1 MMQLRAAPPAKV
13 NLALAVTGRRADGY
27 HTLRSIFLRLA
38 LHDELE
44 VDVDEEATTD
54 SLVVD
59 GAELGAGPDNLV
71 LRAAASLRADV
82 GGPLP
87 ALRFRLHKRIPV
99 AAGLGGGSTDGSAAL
114 DLAQAAWGVRL
125 HPSERLDAALRL
137 GADVPFFS
145 AGHPACL
152 VSGVGERLQPLGA
165 PDPEAG
171 IVLVTLPERLSTSA
185 VFAAFDAGPKADSVA
200 GGRVDE
206 LARLLSGPIDGTT
219 LAMTTDRLRDANDL
233 WPPASRLSPSLAGA
247 REAASAFL
255 GRSLLLT
262 GSGPT
267 LFAVYPSAK
276 AAARA
281 ADHLR
286 AEDLPQLHGAT
297 ILATSTT

>member
-1 MMQLRAAPPAKV
+1 MRKRPPTRWSSTARSLGPDRTTWSCKLRPRCVPTSEVPCRRSGSAFTNTSLSPPVSAEAAPTV
-13 NLALAVTGRRADGY
+13 RR
-27 HTLRSIFLRLA
+27 HWI
-38 LHDELE
+38 
-44 VDVDEEATTD
+44 
-54 SLVVD
+54 
-59 GAELGAGPDNLV
+59 
-71 LRAAASLRADV
+71 
-82 GGPLP
+82 
-87 ALRFRLHKRIPV
+87 
-99 AAGLGGGSTDGSAAL
+99 
-114 DLAQAAWGVRL
+114 LAQAAWGVRL

-165 PDPEAG
+165 PDPQAG

-185 VFAAFDAGPKADSVA
+185 VFAAFDAGPKADNVA

-206 LARLLSGPIDGTT
+206 LARMLSSPIDGTT
-219 LAMTTDRLRDANDL
+219 LAMTTDMLRDANDL
-233 WPPASRLSPSLAGA
+233 WPAATRLSPSLAGA

-286 AEDLPQLHGAT
+286 AEDLPQLHGAA